1 MPTANLVVGND
12 GGNSLQGTGGADL
25 IYGFDPNGPQSQA
38 SAITAT
44 RVATDLG
51 QPLFVVAPPDDP
63 NRLFIVEKTGLIKI
77 LDLATGQVLAT
88 PLLNVSSQILTDGER
103 GLLGLAFDPAF
114 ASNGFFYVNLINMSG
129 DTEIRRYHVSANPN
143 VADAASATPIL
154 AIDQPNFSNHKG
166 GWLGFGPDGYLYA
179 ALGDGGS
186 GGDPLGSGQNI
197 DSLLGKILRVDVHGD
212 DFPGDPTRNYAVPAD
227 NPFVGS
233 AGLDEIF
240 AFGVRNPWRPSFD
253 RGLGDFYIADVGQ
266 GQWEEIDIGQI
277 GANYGWNTFEGPAPF
292 PGGRPLTGASAVA
305 PIYSYDHSVGQSITG
320 GYVYRGEGE
329 ALQGQY
335 FFADFVQ
342 GKVFTLR
349 FDGGSWIAT
358 ERTSQ
363 IAANVGAI
371 NNPSSFGEDGRGNLY
386 LVDFDGEVFK
396 LTPTVASADQADVLR
411 GLGGNDMLFGGSGN
425 DTLDGGAGADTLI
438 GGVGTDT
445 ADYSLSP
452 AGVTVNLLSGLGA
465 GGNAQGDIL
474 GGIENII
481 GSPFADTL
489 VGGSEANILNGGS
502 GNDTINGG
510 LGTDTAAY
518 SGARSQYQVTR
529 NPNGSFHLFDVRAGA
544 PDGADD
550 VSNVEFFQFAGG
562 TIGVDQLIHAP
573 VLTAFDQLV
582 VRQQVL
588 SASSLFLA
596 NDADND
602 TLLYFFYD
610 NTPATGSGHFTVNG
624 AVQPANTTFAVT
636 AAQLAQTTFTAGSM
650 VSDDLFVNVYDGMD
664 FSGPKEFHVNVPANH
679 APMTTAADYGALSGR
694 VISASSLF
702 LANDADNDTLL
713 YFFYDNTP
721 ATGSGHFTVN
731 GAVQPANTTF
741 AVSAA
746 QLAQTT
752 FTAGSM
758 VSDDLFVN
766 VYDGMAFSGPKEFH
780 VAVIPP
786 NQAPTAAAP
795 DYAAARGQVVAA
807 SSLFLASDADN
818 DTLLYFFYDNTPG
831 AMSGYFTVNGTVQP
845 ANTTFAVSS
854 AQLAQTTF
862 TAGSVSDDLF
872 VNVYDGVSF
881 SGPKE
886 FHVNVS
892 ANHAPVAATL
902 NQSASPGEVISAASL
917 FLANDADNDVLL
929 YFFYD
934 NTPGAMSGHFTVNG
948 TVQPANT
955 TFAVSAAQL
964 AQTTFTAGSTVS
976 DDLFVNVY
984 DGLAFSG
991 PLEFHV
997 DVPLV

>member
-1 MPTANLVVGND
+1 
-12 GGNSLQGTGGADL
+12 
-25 IYGFDPNGPQSQA
+25 
-38 SAITAT
+38 
-44 RVATDLG
+44 
-51 QPLFVVAPPDDP
+51 
-63 NRLFIVEKTGLIKI
+63 
-77 LDLATGQVLAT
+77 
-88 PLLNVSSQILTDGER
+88 
-103 GLLGLAFDPAF
+103 
-114 ASNGFFYVNLINMSG
+114 
-129 DTEIRRYHVSANPN
+129 
-143 VADAASATPIL
+143 
-154 AIDQPNFSNHKG
+154 
-166 GWLGFGPDGYLYA
+166 
-179 ALGDGGS
+179 
-186 GGDPLGSGQNI
+186 
-197 DSLLGKILRVDVHGD
+197 
-212 DFPGDPTRNYAVPAD
+212 
-227 NPFVGS
+227 
-233 AGLDEIF
+233 
-240 AFGVRNPWRPSFD
+240 
-253 RGLGDFYIADVGQ
+253 
-266 GQWEEIDIGQI
+266 
-277 GANYGWNTFEGPAPF
+277 
-292 PGGRPLTGASAVA
+292 
-305 PIYSYDHSVGQSITG
+305 
-320 GYVYRGEGE
+320 
-329 ALQGQY
+329 
-335 FFADFVQ
+335 
-342 GKVFTLR
+342 LR

-588 SASSLFLA
+588 
-596 NDADND
+596 
-602 TLLYFFYD
+602 
-610 NTPATGSGHFTVNG
+610 
-624 AVQPANTTFAVT
+624 
-636 AAQLAQTTFTAGSM
+636 
-650 VSDDLFVNVYDGMD
+650 
-664 FSGPKEFHVNVPANH
+664 
-679 APMTTAADYGALSGR
+679 
-694 VISASSLF
+694 SASSLF

>member
-88 PLLNVSSQILTDGER
+88 PFLNVSSQILTDGER

-358 ERTSQ
+358 ELTSQ

-588 SASSLFLA
+588 
-596 NDADND
+596 
-602 TLLYFFYD
+602 
-610 NTPATGSGHFTVNG
+610 
-624 AVQPANTTFAVT
+624 
-636 AAQLAQTTFTAGSM
+636 
-650 VSDDLFVNVYDGMD
+650 
-664 FSGPKEFHVNVPANH
+664 
-679 APMTTAADYGALSGR
+679 
-694 VISASSLF
+694 SASSLF